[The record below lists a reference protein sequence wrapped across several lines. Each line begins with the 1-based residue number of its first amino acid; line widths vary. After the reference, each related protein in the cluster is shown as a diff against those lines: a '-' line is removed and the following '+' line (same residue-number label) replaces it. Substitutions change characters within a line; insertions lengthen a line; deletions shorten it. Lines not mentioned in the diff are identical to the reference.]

1 MSDGSPRTTLA
12 RILGELGETLLTV
25 ISGVASDTTE
35 VGGVAFHDPVDDEY
49 LPINALV
56 FGVGVREQNDIVK
69 LLAEL
74 GQRQAVGLVVRSPQ
88 TPTAEIRHAV
98 EASGVPLIGLARGAS
113 WAQLAAM
120 IRSLSVD
127 DLIGGEES
135 ESIGDIA
142 SGDLFALAN
151 AITAII
157 DAPIT
162 ILDRNSHVL
171 AFSGR
176 QDEADS
182 SRIETILGR
191 QVPDRFTSAWV
202 ERGIFDELYRS
213 KQPIWIR
220 PGPPGTVFPRVA
232 VAVRAGDEVL
242 GSIWAVVR
250 GPLSDE
256 RTRGL
261 IDAAQLV
268 ALHMMRIRGGSHG
281 AQQLRADLVS
291 TALSSSS
298 GARDALRRLG
308 FAGEPVIVLAMGLV
322 ESNLDTVE
330 GHALR
335 TAERQRLS
343 AGLAL
348 HLTAVNPRCATALIG
363 DVCYALMPASNENAD
378 KAEKRAVRIANEFL
392 SRVTGG
398 ERAIIGI
405 GPVSTHP
412 SDLIDARASADRVLR
427 VLIDQGGQH
436 RRVARFED
444 VHVETLLI
452 ELRDLVTA
460 RGDRPTGPLSRLLAH
475 DEAKGSQLVET
486 LQAWL
491 DAFGDVAEASAAT
504 FVHPNTFRY
513 RLRRVVEVGGIDL
526 EDSEARLAAM
536 LQLRVV
542 LDPGVPSRRLR
553 QTGSSPHD

>member
-1 MSDGSPRTTLA
+1 LSEELPRTTLV
-12 RILGELGETLLTV
+12 RILDELSETLLTV
-25 ISGVASDTTE
+25 ISGVPSDAVE
-35 VGGVAFHDPVDDEY
+35 LGGVAFHDPIDDEY
-49 LPINALV
+49 LPSNALV
-56 FGVGVREQNDIVK
+56 FGVGLREQRDITE
-69 LLAEL
+69 LLAHL
-74 GQRQAVGLVVRSPQ
+74 GARDAVGLVVRLPQ
-88 TPTAEIRHAV
+88 ELTADIARAV
-98 EASGVPLIGLARGAS
+98 ETSGVPLIGLARGAS
-113 WAQLAAM
+113 WSQLAAM
-120 IRSLSVD
+120 IRSLSVED
-127 DLIGGEES
+127 VVGGDAD
-135 ESIGDIA
+135 ESIGDVA

-162 ILDRNSHVL
+162 ILDRSSHVL
-171 AFSGR
+171 AYSGR

-191 QVPDRFTSAWV
+191 KAPDRFTAEWV
-202 ERGIFDELYRS
+202 KRGVFDELYRGR
-213 KQPIWIR
+213 QPVWIT
-220 PGPPGTVFPRVA
+220 PGPTDIDFPRVA
-232 VAVRAGDEVL
+232 IAVRAGDEVL

-250 GPLSDE
+250 EPLSDE

-261 IDAAQLV
+261 KDAAQLV

-291 TALSSSS
+291 TALSGRS
-298 GARDALRRLG
+298 GAGDSMRRLG
-308 FAGEPVIVLAMGLV
+308 FAGEPVIILAMGLV
-322 ESNLDTVE
+322 ETGVETVE

-335 TAERQRLS
+335 RAEGQRLS

-348 HLTAVNPRCATALIG
+348 HLTAVHPRCATALIG
-363 DVCYALMPASNENAD
+363 DVCYALMPAGNEDAD
-378 KAEKRAVRIANEFL
+378 VAERRAARVATEFL

-398 ERAIIGI
+398 DKAIIGV

-412 SDLIDARASADRVLR
+412 SNLADARASADRVLR
-427 VLIDQGGQH
+427 VLLDQGGQH
-436 RRVARFED
+436 RQVARFED
-444 VHVETLLI
+444 VHVETLLL

-460 RGDRPTGPLSRLLAH
+460 RGERPTGPLSRLLAH

-513 RLRRVVEVGGIDL
+513 RLRRVVEVGGLNL

-542 LDPGVPSRRLR
+542 LAPGPSGRPIRPA
-553 QTGSSPHD
+553 GPPHRT